1 MWLPSVRFYV
11 WGTGICLSLN
21 NLSFLIYKLKFL
33 LLKYLS
39 ALLFGALLFAS
50 AGTFTSCKDYD
61 DDINN
66 LQEQI
71 NTINT
76 TLSELK
82 TLVGDG
88 GVSSVTF
95 DESTGVLTVVDAA
108 GTKTYTIKTTAGS
121 VDEVKITIEGQELK
135 VNGETVGKVGDT
147 VAVANGELTIN
158 GTATGIKVGEY
169 AILDNQDAGT
179 VTITLPDADGKLQ
192 TVVLAKASSSLT
204 SLKFENEGNQIFGA
218 ASKNWTNICWNVA
231 ATDKQDWA
239 GPKGAVKRND
249 LLVGQ
254 INAINVQVTPASF
267 NLGEPGILSLK
278 DSKGNEAPVKV
289 SAIKNN
295 LLLTRA
301 SETGSWMVTIEMG
314 EGITAD
320 NIGTAFD
327 AKNNEDKLYAL
338 CVNGEPVS
346 NYDITINTSSIKS
359 DVLPDATNLTMVL
372 YYVNEEGYQVKIE
385 NGVPDGDNKLPLDQ
399 TTDLTLG
406 LWDFR
411 QGGLGW
417 CHDYIYDSYITFEG
431 TNKSLAE
438 ARGISAK
445 GMSITTTAASAG
457 TKITATVHYMDVT
470 GKVATKTIDL
480 TVATSTTASVAADD
494 VKYVVMPTKI
504 TGDVAARIGNINIT
518 NLGKVFESIDPA
530 TRQKVQTIEQLSIV
544 EEAGQTGFL
553 LTSDKATLLDVTNN
567 IGKYL
572 FKANGSQWNQTSD
585 PTNTLVDDLVDLA
598 TISLPVGVNDLKI
611 AKDAKP
617 GKYVLYLVAK
627 DLDSTDTQANELFR
641 IKLNVEIALP
651 AFTDLY
657 NKVDANWSDGK
668 FVARITPSETNS
680 ADPYKANAILTMSS
694 AYGPAVTNAETSRL
708 SYLFSDN
715 DCKYFSDLKS
725 AYNDDKLNAVV
736 NTNGIATLNKGVA
749 YNGSKTA
756 LNVKELKDIVAYT
769 SVFAGMKNFDTQE
782 SKYAFEDGSKEAVEA
797 IQEAFTVTSAPYNAQ
812 VKAALQGVTLVNYA
826 NGTLKPANEP
836 IQLTNDGYMSALT
849 FSNGKPNTGFGFAL
863 NGSYVSAK
871 YTEPGVANELGSYSL
886 DGYALWSPVYDKWQ
900 DKDVQVTP
908 AVEQANV
915 NVGLSGTPQQYQV
928 TGLATGEST
937 TVTFTLTDQ
946 TGFNYPLTVTVV
958 K

>member
-1 MWLPSVRFYV
+1 MM
-11 WGTGICLSLN
+11 
-21 NLSFLIYKLKFL
+21 
-33 LLKYLS
+33 
-39 ALLFGALLFAS
+39 
-50 AGTFTSCKDYD
+50 
-61 DDINN
+61 
-66 LQEQI
+66 
-71 NTINT
+71 

-95 DESTGVLTVVDAA
+95 DESTGVLTVVDAN

-169 AILDNQDAGT
+169 SILDNQDAGT
-179 VTITLPDADGKLQ
+179 VTITLPDADGKMQ

-204 SLKFENEGNQIFGA
+204 SLKFEKDGWQSFGA
-218 ASKNWTNICWNVA
+218 ASSYYYYGEKKDICWNVA

-267 NLGEPGILSLK
+267 NLGESGILSLK

-289 SAIKNN
+289 SAVKNN
-295 LLLTRA
+295 LLLTAPSSRA
-301 SETGSWMVTIEMG
+301 GNTGSWMITIEMG

-327 AKNNEDKLYAL
+327 SKNQYFEGQDLKNENKLYAL

-346 NYDITINTSSIKS
+346 NYDITINTSTDKATYIPD
-359 DVLPDATNLTMVL
+359 DVYPSLSYVDA
-372 YYVNEEGYQVKIE
+372 EGYITYDVY
-385 NGVPDGDNKLPLDQ
+385 NLPLDE
-399 TTDLTLG
+399 TTDLRLHLNNNNSDYT
-406 LWDFR
+406 
-411 QGGLGW
+411 
-417 CHDYIYDSYITFEG
+417 DYIYDSYITFAG
-431 TNKSLAE
+431 TNKSLAL
-438 ARGISAK
+438 ARGISAE
-445 GMSITTTAASAG
+445 GMSIKTTAASAG
-457 TKITATVHYMDVT
+457 TAITATVHYMDVT

-480 TVATSTTASVAADD
+480 TVATSTAASVAADD
-494 VKYVVMPTKI
+494 VKYVVMPAKI
-504 TGDVAARIGNINIT
+504 TNDVAERIGNINIT

-530 TRQKVQTIEQLSIV
+530 TRQKVQTIGQLSIV

-553 LTSDKATLLDVTNN
+553 LTSGNATLLDVTNN

-585 PTNTLVDDLVDLA
+585 PTNTRVDDLVDLA

-627 DLDSTDTQANELFR
+627 DLGSTDTQANELFR

-668 FVARITPSETNS
+668 FVARITPSRTTGNGFN
-680 ADPYKANAILTMSS
+680 ADAILTMSS

-769 SVFAGMKNFDTQE
+769 SVFAGMKKFGTTDE
-782 SKYAFEDGSKEAVEA
+782 SKYIFEDGSKKAVEA

-812 VKAALQGVTLVNYA
+812 VKTALQGVTLVNYA

-886 DGYALWSPVYDKWQ
+886 DGYALWSSVYDKWQ

-946 TGFNYPLTVTVV
+946 TGFQYPLTVTVV

>member
-1 MWLPSVRFYV
+1 MR
-11 WGTGICLSLN
+11 
-21 NLSFLIYKLKFL
+21 K
-33 LLKYLS
+33 KYLS

-108 GTKTYTIKTTAGS
+108 GTKTYTIKTTADA
-121 VDEVKITIEGQELK
+121 VEELKITIEGQELK

-158 GTATGIKVGEY
+158 GAATGIKVGEY
-169 AILDNQDAGT
+169 SILDNQDAGT
-179 VTITLPDADGKLQ
+179 VTITLPDADGKMQ

-204 SLKFENEGNQIFGA
+204 SLKFEKDGWQSFGA
-218 ASKNWTNICWNVA
+218 ASSYYYSYNEKKDICWNVA

-267 NLGEPGILSLK
+267 NLGESGILSLK

-289 SAIKNN
+289 SAVKNN
-295 LLLTRA
+295 LLLTAPSSRA
-301 SETGSWMVTIEMG
+301 GNTGSWMITIEMG

-327 AKNNEDKLYAL
+327 AKNNENKLYAL

-346 NYDITINTSSIKS
+346 NYDITINTSTDKASSIPD
-359 DVLPDATNLTMVL
+359 DVTPNLSYVDA
-372 YYVNEEGYQVKIE
+372 EGYV
-385 NGVPDGDNKLPLDQ
+385 DHTHKLPLGE
-399 TTDLTLG
+399 TTDLRLYLYGTSNNINYT
-406 LWDFR
+406 DN
-411 QGGLGW
+411 
-417 CHDYIYDSYITFEG
+417 IYDSYITFEG

-457 TKITATVHYMDVT
+457 TEIVATIHYMDVT
-470 GKVATKTIDL
+470 GKVATKQAYL
-480 TVATSTTASVAADD
+480 TVATSAAASVAADD

-504 TGDVAARIGNINIT
+504 TDDVAERIGNINIT
-518 NLGKVFESIDPA
+518 NLGKVFQSIDAA
-530 TRQKVQTIEQLSIV
+530 TRQKVQSLRQLSIV

-553 LTSDKATLLDVTNN
+553 LTSDNNGILLSGAQFENYSYLRKADGT
-567 IGKYL
+567 
-572 FKANGSQWNQTSD
+572 QWNQD
-585 PTNTLVDDLVDLA
+585 ANWNQPWDDDDLVDLA
-598 TISLPVGVNDLKI
+598 TISLPVGYKDLKI

-627 DLDSTDTQANELFR
+627 DIATDDTQANELFR

-668 FVARITPSETNS
+668 FVARITPSGTSGSGFN
-680 ADPYKANAILTMSS
+680 ANAILTMSS

-715 DCKYFSDLKS
+715 DCKYFSDLKP
-725 AYNDDKLNAVV
+725 AYNEDLLNAVV

-769 SVFAGMKNFDTQE
+769 SVFAGMMKFGTTDISN
-782 SKYAFEDGSKEAVEA
+782 YIFEDGSKEAVEA

-812 VKAALQGVTLVNYA
+812 VKTALQGVQLVNYI
-826 NGTLKPANEP
+826 NKELRPANEP
-836 IQLTNDGYMSALT
+836 IQLAVNETINPLT
-849 FSNGKPNTGFGFAL
+849 FDGTTPKDGFGFEL

-871 YTEPGVANELGSYSL
+871 YTKDDVANQMGAYSL
-886 DGYALWSPVYDKWQ
+886 DGYALWESRTSWI
-900 DKDVQVTP
+900 DKDAKVSTK
-908 AVEQANV
+908 AEQTGVSTSLSNIGTTDPNFV
-915 NVGLSGTPQQYQV
+915 YKVSGLT
-928 TGLATGEST
+928 TGQST

-946 TGFNYPLTVTVV
+946 TGFQYPLTVTVV

>member
-1 MWLPSVRFYV
+1 MR
-11 WGTGICLSLN
+11 
-21 NLSFLIYKLKFL
+21 K
-33 LLKYLS
+33 KYLS

-95 DESTGVLTVVDAA
+95 DESTGVLTVVDAN
-108 GTKTYTIKTTAGS
+108 GTKTYTIKTTADA
-121 VDEVKITIEGQELK
+121 VEELKITIEGQELK

-169 AILDNQDAGT
+169 SILDNQDAGT
-179 VTITLPDADGKLQ
+179 VTITLPDADGKMQ

-204 SLKFENEGNQIFGA
+204 SLVLGDYTTFLSRFQEGTHVIQWG
-218 ASKNWTNICWNVA
+218 KA
-231 ATDKQDWA
+231 ATDQNAWS
-239 GPKGAVKRND
+239 VKRNQ
-249 LLVGQ
+249 LLVGN
-254 INAINVQVTPASF
+254 ISPIEVQVLPANFELDKVEFSLV
-267 NLGEPGILSLK
+267 NSLGK
-278 DSKGNEAPVKV
+278 KAPVKV
-289 SAIKNN
+289 TAVPNDKLLKPVTTRTSSKN
-295 LLLTRA
+295 
-301 SETGSWMVTIEMG
+301 GSWNIAIEMD
-314 EGITAD
+314 ETVTYD
-320 NIGTAFD
+320 NIATAFENVNRD
-327 AKNNEDKLYAL
+327 ELAYAL
-338 CVNGEPVS
+338 CVNGSPVTA
-346 NYDITINTSSIKS
+346 YDIQIQVNPTALATTMDLKNTFKCLTYIDS
-359 DVLPDATNLTMVL
+359 DG
-372 YYVNEEGYQVKIE
+372 YVVEMFS
-385 NGVPDGDNKLPLDQ
+385 NGGGILPLDA
-399 TTDLTLG
+399 TTELTAK
-406 LWDFR
+406 FN
-411 QGGLGW
+411 GGCEAFL
-417 CHDYIYDSYITFEG
+417 YNSYITFEG
-431 TNKSLAE
+431 TNKSLAL
-438 ARGISAK
+438 ARGISAD
-445 GMSITTTAASAG
+445 GMTIKTTAASAG
-457 TKITATVHYMDVT
+457 TNITATVHFLDVT
-470 GKVATKTIDL
+470 GKEYTRTISF
-480 TVATSTTASVAADD
+480 TVATSTAASLVADD

-504 TGDVAARIGNINIT
+504 SNDVAAAIGDIQIINL
-518 NLGKVFESIDPA
+518 NKVFEGIDAA
-530 TRQKVQTIEQLSIV
+530 TRQKVKTLDQLSIV
-544 EEAGQTGFL
+544 EEVGQTGFL
-553 LTSDKATLLDVTNN
+553 AKSTNGIIASGVDLL
-567 IGKYL
+567 KYL
-572 FKANGSQWNQTSD
+572 YKADGKIWNQNIYSSSPFD
-585 PTNTLVDDLVDLA
+585 DDLLDLA
-598 TISLPVGVNDLKI
+598 TIKLPFNKAKLGALQI
-611 AKDAKP
+611 ASDAKP

-627 DLDSTDTQANELFR
+627 DIDTDDTQANELFR
-641 IKLNVEIALP
+641 VKMNVEIALP

-668 FVARITPSETNS
+668 FVARITPSGTSTTTEFNTS
-680 ADPYKANAILTMSS
+680 AILTMSS

-725 AYNDDKLNAVV
+725 AYNGDKLNAVV

-769 SVFAGMKNFDTQE
+769 SVFAGMIDKTGN
-782 SKYAFEDGSKEAVEA
+782 SNYKFEYGTDVEA

-849 FSNGKPNTGFGFAL
+849 FSDGKPNTGFGFAL

-886 DGYALWSPVYDKWQ
+886 DGYALWSSAYTDWQ
-900 DKDVQVTP
+900 DKDVQVIP
-908 AVEQANV
+908 AVEQAGV
-915 NVGLSGTPQQYQV
+915 NVKLDGTPQQYQV

>member
-1 MWLPSVRFYV
+1 MR
-11 WGTGICLSLN
+11 
-21 NLSFLIYKLKFL
+21 K
-33 LLKYLS
+33 KYLS

-108 GTKTYTIKTTAGS
+108 GTKTYTIKTTADA
-121 VDEVKITIEGQELK
+121 VEELKITIEGQELK

-169 AILDNQDAGT
+169 SILDNQDAGT
-179 VTITLPDADGKLQ
+179 VTITLPDADGKMQ

-204 SLKFENEGNQIFGA
+204 SLVLGDYTTFLSRSQEGTYVIQWG
-218 ASKNWTNICWNVA
+218 KA
-231 ATDKQDWA
+231 ATDQNAWS
-239 GPKGAVKRND
+239 VKRNQ
-249 LLVGQ
+249 LLVGN
-254 INAINVQVTPASF
+254 ISPIEVQVLPANF
-267 NLGEPGILSLK
+267 ELDKVELSLVNSLGK
-278 DSKGNEAPVKV
+278 KAPVKV
-289 SAIKNN
+289 TAVPNDKLLKPVTTRTSSKN
-295 LLLTRA
+295 
-301 SETGSWMVTIEMG
+301 GSWNIAIEMD
-314 EGITAD
+314 ETVTYD
-320 NIGTAFD
+320 NIATAFENVNGD
-327 AKNNEDKLYAL
+327 ELAYAL
-338 CVNGEPVS
+338 CVNGSPVTA
-346 NYDITINTSSIKS
+346 YDIQIQVNSTALATTKDLKNTFKCLTYIDS
-359 DVLPDATNLTMVL
+359 DG
-372 YYVNEEGYQVKIE
+372 YVVEMFS
-385 NGVPDGDNKLPLDQ
+385 NGGGILPLDA
-399 TTDLTLG
+399 TTELTAK
-406 LWDFR
+406 FN
-411 QGGLGW
+411 GGNEAFL
-417 CHDYIYDSYITFEG
+417 YNSYITFEG
-431 TNKSLAE
+431 TNKSLAL
-438 ARGISAK
+438 ARGISAD
-445 GMSITTTAASAG
+445 GMTIKTTAASAG
-457 TKITATVHYMDVT
+457 TNITATVHFLDVT
-470 GKVATKTIDL
+470 GKEYTQTISF
-480 TVATSTTASVAADD
+480 TVATSTAASLVADD

-504 TGDVAARIGNINIT
+504 SNDVAAAIGDIQIINL
-518 NLGKVFESIDPA
+518 NKVFEGIDAA
-530 TRQKVQTIEQLSIV
+530 TRQKVKTLNQLSIV
-544 EEAGQTGFL
+544 EEVGQTGFL
-553 LTSDKATLLDVTNN
+553 AKSTNGIIASGVDLKNYLYKADGN
-567 IGKYL
+567 I
-572 FKANGSQWNQTSD
+572 WNQNISSSS
-585 PTNTLVDDLVDLA
+585 PFNDDLLDLA
-598 TISLPVGVNDLKI
+598 TIKLPFNKAKLGALQI
-611 AKDAKP
+611 ASDAKP

-627 DLDSTDTQANELFR
+627 DIDTDDTQANELFR

-668 FVARITPSETNS
+668 FVARITPSGTSTTTEFNTS
-680 ADPYKANAILTMSS
+680 AILTMSS

-715 DCKYFSDLKS
+715 DRKYFSDLKS
-725 AYNDDKLNAVV
+725 AYNGDKLNAVV
-736 NTNGIATLNKGVA
+736 NTNGIATLDKGVA

-849 FSNGKPNTGFGFAL
+849 FSDGKPNTGFGFAL

-886 DGYALWSPVYDKWQ
+886 DGYALWSSVYDKWQ
-900 DKDVQVTP
+900 DKDVKVTP

-915 NVGLSGTPQQYQV
+915 NVELSGTPQQYQV

-946 TGFNYPLTVTVV
+946 TGFNYSLTVTVV

>member
-1 MWLPSVRFYV
+1 MR
-11 WGTGICLSLN
+11 
-21 NLSFLIYKLKFL
+21 K
-33 LLKYLS
+33 KYLS

-95 DESTGVLTVVDAA
+95 DESTGVLTVVDAN

-179 VTITLPDADGKLQ
+179 VTITLPDADGKMQ

-204 SLKFENEGNQIFGA
+204 SLKFENKGPQIFNAPFG
-218 ASKNWTNICWNVA
+218 SDYILWNVA

-289 SAIKNN
+289 SAVKNN

-346 NYDITINTSSIKS
+346 NYDITINTSTDKATSIPD
-359 DVLPDATNLTMVL
+359 DVYPSLSYVDA
-372 YYVNEEGYQVKIE
+372 EGYITYDVY
-385 NGVPDGDNKLPLDQ
+385 NLPLDE
-399 TTDLTLG
+399 TTDLRLHLNNNNSDYT
-406 LWDFR
+406 
-411 QGGLGW
+411 
-417 CHDYIYDSYITFEG
+417 DYIYDSYITFEG
-431 TNKSLAE
+431 TNKSLAL
-438 ARGISAK
+438 ARGISAE
-445 GMSITTTAASAG
+445 GMSIKTTAASAG
-457 TKITATVHYMDVT
+457 TAITATVHYMDVT

-480 TVATSTTASVAADD
+480 TVATSTAASVAADD
-494 VKYVVMPTKI
+494 VKYVVMPAKI
-504 TGDVAARIGNINIT
+504 TNDVAARISNINIT
-518 NLGKVFESIDPA
+518 NLGKVFQSIDAA
-530 TRQKVQTIEQLSIV
+530 TRQKVQSLSQLSIV

-553 LTSDKATLLDVTNN
+553 LTSDNNGILLSGAQFENYPYLRKADGT
-567 IGKYL
+567 
-572 FKANGSQWNQTSD
+572 QWNQHANWNRPWYD
-585 PTNTLVDDLVDLA
+585 DDLVDLA
-598 TISLPVGVNDLKI
+598 TITLPVGTEALKI

-627 DLDSTDTQANELFR
+627 DIATDDTQANELFR

-668 FVARITPSETNS
+668 FVARITPSGTNS
-680 ADPYKANAILTMSS
+680 TDPYKADAILTMSS

-715 DCKYFSDLKS
+715 DCKYFSDLKP
-725 AYNDDKLNAVV
+725 AYNNDLLNAVV

-769 SVFAGMKNFDTQE
+769 SVFAGMVDKTGHSNY
-782 SKYAFEDGSKEAVEA
+782 KFEYGTDVEA

-886 DGYALWSPVYDKWQ
+886 DGYALWSSVYDKWQ

>member
-1 MWLPSVRFYV
+1 MEDKVLETVIEGMEYIPLKDALIKPLPPIKLTKEVSEAV
-11 WGTGICLSLN
+11 GTGEKDVDG
-21 NLSFLIYKLKFL
+21 YEKF
-33 LLKYLS
+33 
-39 ALLFGALLFAS
+39 
-50 AGTFTSCKDYD
+50 
-61 DDINN
+61 
-66 LQEQI
+66 E
-71 NTINT
+71 
-76 TLSELK
+76 
-82 TLVGDG
+82 
-88 GVSSVTF
+88 
-95 DESTGVLTVVDAA
+95 
-108 GTKTYTIKTTAGS
+108 TKTETKEVESEWRTGIILALPL
-121 VDEVKITIEGQELK
+121 EVK
-135 VNGETVGKVGDT
+135 ETAFKVGDT

-169 AILDNQDAGT
+169 SILDNQDAGT
-179 VTITLPDADGKLQ
+179 VTITLPDADGKMQ

-204 SLKFENEGNQIFGA
+204 SLKFEKDGWQSFGA
-218 ASKNWTNICWNVA
+218 ASSYYYYGEKKDICWNVA

-267 NLGEPGILSLK
+267 NLGESGILSLK

-289 SAIKNN
+289 SAVKNN
-295 LLLTRA
+295 LLLTAPSSRA
-301 SETGSWMVTIEMG
+301 GNTGSWMITIEMG

-327 AKNNEDKLYAL
+327 SKNQYFEGQDLKNENKLYAL

-346 NYDITINTSSIKS
+346 NYDITINTSTDKATYIPD
-359 DVLPDATNLTMVL
+359 DVYPSLSYVDA
-372 YYVNEEGYQVKIE
+372 EGYITYDVY
-385 NGVPDGDNKLPLDQ
+385 NLPLDE
-399 TTDLTLG
+399 TTDLRLHLNNNNSDYT
-406 LWDFR
+406 
-411 QGGLGW
+411 
-417 CHDYIYDSYITFEG
+417 DYIYDSYITFEG
-431 TNKSLAE
+431 TNKSLAL
-438 ARGISAK
+438 ARGISAE
-445 GMSITTTAASAG
+445 GMSIKTTAASAG
-457 TKITATVHYMDVT
+457 TAITATVHYMDVT

-480 TVATSTTASVAADD
+480 TVATSTAASVAADD
-494 VKYVVMPTKI
+494 VKYVVMPAKI
-504 TGDVAARIGNINIT
+504 TNDVAERIGNINIT

-530 TRQKVQTIEQLSIV
+530 TRQKVQTIGQLSIV

-553 LTSDKATLLDVTNN
+553 LTSGNATLLDVTNN

-585 PTNTLVDDLVDLA
+585 PTNTRVDDLVDLA

-627 DLDSTDTQANELFR
+627 DLGSTDTQANELFR

-668 FVARITPSETNS
+668 FVARITPSRTTGNGFN
-680 ADPYKANAILTMSS
+680 ADAILTMSS

-769 SVFAGMKNFDTQE
+769 SVFAGMKKFGTTDE
-782 SKYAFEDGSKEAVEA
+782 SKYIFEDGSKKAVEA

-812 VKAALQGVTLVNYA
+812 VKTALQGVTLVNYA

-886 DGYALWSPVYDKWQ
+886 DGYALWSSVYDKWQ

-946 TGFNYPLTVTVV
+946 TGFQYPLTVTVV

>member
-1 MWLPSVRFYV
+1 MHFCSERF
-11 WGTGICLSLN
+11 CSLQQE
-21 NLSFLIYKLKFL
+21 L
-33 LLKYLS
+33 
-39 ALLFGALLFAS
+39 
-50 AGTFTSCKDYD
+50 
-61 DDINN
+61 N